1 MSSARPS
8 DLEGQQDTASEVEV
22 EQGPANGPREEEK
35 DGIVVTWDGDDD
47 KENPQNWS
55 TSFKSWV
62 TLQLSLLAF
71 TASLASSIIAPANKT
86 IAEYVGVSEEVVV
99 LNVSLYVIGFALGPL
114 VWAPSSEIWGRRISI
129 LPAMFCLALF
139 SIGTATSKNAA
150 SVFITRFFSGV
161 FGSSA
166 VSNVNAALG
175 DIWSREARGTAVS
188 LYAVCVVG
196 GPTLGPIFGAA
207 ILVNPRLGW
216 RWTEYITAIINF
228 AVVALAYFCMPEM
241 YGPVVLKRKA
251 QRLRKETGNQK
262 LYHPHERL
270 KLDFK
275 SIVTKQLSRPL
286 KMLCVEPMVTCI
298 AFYASFVYSIL
309 YLTLEVF
316 PIVFTEQ
323 RKYSPIV
330 ASLPF
335 LGLFIG
341 VLCALGINLGNQPR
355 YIRKCREAQG
365 KPVPEARLPPLAIG
379 AVLMVIGLFWFGWN
393 AEPQFSWVLPSIAAV
408 FIGAGFNTIFQQCKL
423 IPGYAFSRVPVLTHP
438 PGINYLVDVYGLYA
452 ASATAANT
460 FLRSLMAFALPL
472 VARPMF
478 HNLGVG
484 PAMSILGGVAALM
497 LPVPF
502 LLMKFSMP
510 LRKKSTFAPVPED

>member
-1 MSSARPS
+1 MSSTTVNSAPS
-8 DLEGQQDTASEVEV
+8 DPERQQGADLEPNAEHPPVNIRVNKVASE
-22 EQGPANGPREEEK
+22 K
-35 DGIVVTWDGDDD
+35 DEIIVTWDGENDP
-47 KENPQNWS
+47 ENPQNWS

-62 TLQLSLLAF
+62 TLQLSMLAF
-71 TASLASSIIAPANKT
+71 AASLASSIIAPANDT
-86 IAEYVGVSEEVVV
+86 IAAYLGVGEEVVV
-99 LNVSLYVIGFALGPL
+99 LNVSLYVIGFAVGPL
-114 VWAPSSEIWGRRISI
+114 VWAPLSEIWGRRISI
-129 LPAMFCLALF
+129 LPPMFVLALF
-139 SIGTATSKNAA
+139 SIGTATSKNAQ

-175 DIWSREARGTAVS
+175 DIWSREVRGTAVS

-196 GPTLGPIFGAA
+196 GPTLGPTIGSA
-207 ILVNPRLGW
+207 ILVNPHMGW

-228 AVVALAYFCMPEM
+228 AVVALTYFCMPEM
-241 YGPVVLKRKA
+241 YPPVVLKRKA
-251 QRLRKETGNQK
+251 QRLRKQTGNQK
-262 LYHPHERL
+262 LYHPHERI
-270 KLDFK
+270 KLDVK
-275 SIVTKQLSRPL
+275 SIVTKQLSRPI
-286 KMLCVEPMVTCI
+286 KMLLIEPMVTCI
-298 AFYASFVYSIL
+298 AFYASFVYAIL

-316 PIVFTEQ
+316 PIVFTEE
-323 RKYSPIV
+323 RKYSPVV

-341 VLCALGINLGNQPR
+341 VLCALCINLGNQPR
-355 YIRKCREAQG
+355 YIKKCRAANG

-393 AEPQFSWVLPSIAAV
+393 AAPNYPWILPCIAAV
-408 FIGAGFNTIFQQCKL
+408 FIGAGFNTIFQQC
-423 IPGYAFSRVPVLTHP
+423 
-438 PGINYLVDVYGLYA
+438 INYLVDVYGLYA

-460 FLRSLMAFALPL
+460 FLRSLMASGLPM

-478 HNLGVG
+478 HKLGVG

-502 LLMKFSMP
+502 LLMKFSLP
-510 LRKKSTFAPVPED
+510 LRKKSTFAPVPKD

>member
-1 MSSARPS
+1 MSSAAPE
-8 DLEGQQDTASEVEV
+8 DLEAQKITEPQV
-22 EQGPANGPREEEK
+22 PEEK
-35 DGIVVTWDGDDD
+35 VVRQERTVDDGLVVTWEGDDD

-55 TSFKSWV
+55 TAFKSWV
-62 TLQLSLLAF
+62 TAQLSMLAF
-71 TASLASSIIAPANKT
+71 TASLASSIIAPANQT
-86 IAEYVGVSEEVVV
+86 IAEYIGVSEDVVV

-114 VWAPSSEIWGRRISI
+114 VWAPSSEIWGRRLSI
-129 LPAMFCLALF
+129 LPPMFCLALF

-150 SVFITRFFSGV
+150 SIFITRFFGGV

-196 GPTLGPIFGAA
+196 GPTLGPTIGAA
-207 ILVNPRLGW
+207 ILTNSRLGW
-216 RWTEYITAIINF
+216 RWTEYITAILNF
-228 AVVALAYFCMPEM
+228 AVVALTSFCMPEM
-241 YGPVVLKRKA
+241 YPPVVLKRKA
-251 QRLRKETGNQK
+251 QRLRKETGNDK

-286 KMLCVEPMVTCI
+286 KMLCFEPMVTCI
-298 AFYASFVYSIL
+298 AFYASFVYAIL

-316 PIVFTEQ
+316 PIVFTDQ
-323 RKYSPIV
+323 RKYSPVV

-335 LGLFIG
+335 LGLFVG
-341 VLCALGINLGNQPR
+341 VLCALCINLGNQPR
-355 YIRKCREAQG
+355 YIRQCRAANG

-393 AEPQFSWVLPSIAAV
+393 AAPRYSWVLPCVATV
-408 FIGAGFNTIFQQCKL
+408 LIGAGFNTIFQQC
-423 IPGYAFSRVPVLTHP
+423 
-438 PGINYLVDVYGLYA
+438 INYLVDVYGLYA

-478 HNLGVG
+478 NGIGVG
-484 PAMSILGGVAALM
+484 PGMSILGAVAALM

-502 LLMKFSMP
+502 LLMKFSLR
-510 LRKKSTFAPVPED
+510 LRKKSKFAPVPED

>member
-1 MSSARPS
+1 MAASVPP
-8 DLEGQQDTASEVEV
+8 DLEAQKITESQVPE
-22 EQGPANGPREEEK
+22 EQVVRQEK
-35 DGIVVTWDGDDD
+35 TVDDEFIVKWDGDDD
-47 KENPQNWS
+47 PENPQNWS

-62 TLQLSLLAF
+62 TAQLSMLAF
-71 TASLASSIIAPANKT
+71 TASLASSIISPANPT
-86 IAEYVGVSEEVVV
+86 IAAYVGVSEDAVV

-114 VWAPSSEIWGRRISI
+114 VWAPCSEIWGRRVSI

-139 SIGTATSKNAA
+139 SIGTATSRNAA
-150 SVFITRFFSGV
+150 SVFITRFFGGV

-188 LYAVCVVG
+188 LYAICVVG
-196 GPTLGPIFGAA
+196 GPTLGPTIGAA
-207 ILVNPRLGW
+207 ILTNPHLGW

-228 AVVALAYFCMPEM
+228 AVVALTFFCMPEM
-241 YGPVVLKRKA
+241 YPPVVLKRKA
-251 QRLRKETGNQK
+251 QRLRKETGNDK

-270 KLDFK
+270 KLDLK

-286 KMLCVEPMVTCI
+286 KMLCLEPMVTCI

-316 PIVFTEQ
+316 PIVFTEE
-323 RKYSPIV
+323 RKYSPVV

-335 LGLFIG
+335 LGLFVG
-341 VLCALGINLGNQPR
+341 VLCALCINLGNQPR
-355 YIRKCREAQG
+355 YIRQCRAANG
-365 KPVPEARLPPLAIG
+365 RPVPEARLPPLAIG
-379 AVLMVIGLFWFGWN
+379 AVLMVVGLFWFGWR
-393 AEPQFSWVLPSIAAV
+393 AAPRYSWVHPCVAAV
-408 FIGAGFNTIFQQCKL
+408 LIGAGFNTIFQQC
-423 IPGYAFSRVPVLTHP
+423 
-438 PGINYLVDVYGLYA
+438 INYLVDVYGLYA

-478 HNLGVG
+478 HGIGVG
-484 PAMSILGGVAALM
+484 PGMSILGGVAALM

-502 LLMKFSMP
+502 LLMKVSLR
-510 LRKKSTFAPVPED
+510 LRKKSKFAPVPED